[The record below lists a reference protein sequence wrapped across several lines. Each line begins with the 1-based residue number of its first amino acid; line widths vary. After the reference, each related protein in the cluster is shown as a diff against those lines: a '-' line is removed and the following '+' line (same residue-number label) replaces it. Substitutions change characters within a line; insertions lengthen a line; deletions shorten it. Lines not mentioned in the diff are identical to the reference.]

1 MAMRAQKHS
10 YYERIPH
17 NRDGFQSRGPNFYQ
31 LCPIYFVFPRN
42 RREKRAH
49 GGASPDQR
57 ARRNGQRANGWRGYL
72 GHSSGTASDWQSKK
86 TEPLPLRIIR
96 ESAHWRQIDRLSR
109 GLAFASA
116 SAVSC
121 RDAGFSLGDGGSVC
135 ILGRIPPEGSRICAF
150 WVLPGDATFDFATS
164 VSGLWTIFPQ
174 ARSRTCWSFVGDR
187 FP

>member
-1 MAMRAQKHS
+1 MAVGAQKHS
-10 YYERIPH
+10 HSERIPH
-17 NRDGFQSRGPNFYQ
+17 TRDSFQSRSPNFYQ

-96 ESAHWRQIDRLSR
+96 ESSHWRQMDRLSR

-135 ILGRIPPEGSRICAF
+135 ILGRIPPEGSRISAF
-150 WVLPGDATFDFATS
+150 WILHCDTTFDFATS
-164 VSGLWTIFPQ
+164 VSALWTIFPQ
-174 ARSRTCWSFVGDR
+174 ARSRTC
-187 FP
+187 